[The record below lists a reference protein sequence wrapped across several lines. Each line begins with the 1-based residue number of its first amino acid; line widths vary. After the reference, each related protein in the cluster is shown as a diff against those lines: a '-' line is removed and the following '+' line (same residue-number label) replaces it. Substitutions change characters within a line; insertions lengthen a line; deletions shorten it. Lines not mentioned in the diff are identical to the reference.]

1 MCVQAVKSEQSD
13 LERIQDLFPGDAL
26 RLYDRDPL
34 TMRMKALIR
43 KRTTT
48 AARLTRALSA
58 KRIDSNAEIGTLPKE
73 RPTKRV
79 FLLENPVQF
88 TSVCLEDGF
97 SGSGMM
103 TVFFVSR
110 VFKVRTGIC
119 FFLMICS
126 SWPRRGPGAISS

>member
-1 MCVQAVKSEQSD
+1 MKSEQSD

-58 KRIDSNAEIGTLPKE
+58 KRIDSNAEVGTLPKD
-73 RPTKRV
+73 RPPKRV

-88 TSVCLEDGF
+88 TSVIN
-97 SGSGMM
+97 
-103 TVFFVSR
+103 FFV
-110 VFKVRTGIC
+110 VVLKGF
-119 FFLMICS
+119 
-126 SWPRRGPGAISS
+126 